1 MSLQRG
7 ACFSPEEIDVLR
19 KALDSAWARM
29 SLKEQS
35 ECNRS
40 GIAEHILKLAA
51 DGERNPVQL
60 RDYALR
66 KIRER
71 AVRLDLAL

>member
-1 MSLQRG
+1 
-7 ACFSPEEIDVLR
+7 
-19 KALDSAWARM
+19 M